1 MFGGGSVKHQ
11 PDFHLDAKLPAAE
24 HVKTCL
30 SLTEPY
36 NVPKSLGVMITGH
49 KISPLEVQDA
59 H

>member
-1 MFGGGSVKHQ
+1 MFGGGSVKRQ

-24 HVKTCL
+24 HVKTCF

-36 NVPKSLGVMITGH
+36 NVPKSLRVMITGH
-49 KISPLEVQDA
+49 KISSLEVQDA